1 MSKLVKTIVT
11 IMFVVALVT
20 GFIQCDLA
28 PSVSALD
35 SPVGNWQDAGNYST
49 TWYGDGTA
57 SAFTISTAADLAGL
71 AKLVNA
77 GNTFSGKTIS
87 LVANIDLAAHYWTP
101 IGGYGKPFNGTFDGQ
116 NFVITYL
123 TIDQPSLDWAGLF
136 GFTGSSSVI
145 SNLGMT
151 ETSINGGWLLGGV
164 AGENFGSI
172 TNTYST
178 GVVYGYAYI
187 GGLVGRNSGA
197 LSSTYASGT
206 VTATSSSGGGLVGNN
221 VQPATITNS
230 YASGLVNGDSYLG
243 GLVGDNYKASII
255 DSYSTAN
262 VEGVASQ
269 SYLGGL
275 VGMFSGT
282 IERSY
287 ATGNISGLGYSGGL
301 VGNIW
306 QSGTI
311 TNAYATGS
319 VTGTSH
325 LGGLVGD
332 ISNQAT
338 ITNTYATGAV
348 TVVVTGSGDNV
359 GGLIGF
365 VANGV
370 VTESY
375 WDSETSGQ
383 SQSAGGTAKSTQ
395 LMKEQATFAS
405 WDFTVGG
412 VWAIKSGSSISYPY
426 FQSNAQSPAPGLEV
440 LTFSSTISSTK
451 DGSPWT
457 SDVPDLRL
465 SSSSTTRSDEIVGT
479 LVDGVYTF
487 DNLDINTTYY
497 VWEVSTLSSVYTG
510 HTVTE
515 ASKSLTLDYFTL
527 SFDGNGSTS
536 GSMVTK
542 PALENSVF
550 SLEPNTFEKNGFV
563 FTGWNT
569 EADGSGTAYADS
581 GSFTMPLDGET
592 LYAQWTLKMPDTGDQ
607 TPIEGILFVI
617 GLMLLGFSELVLKRK
632 TTN

>member
-1 MSKLVKTIVT
+1 M
-11 IMFVVALVT
+11 
-20 GFIQCDLA
+20 
-28 PSVSALD
+28 
-35 SPVGNWQDAGNYST
+35 
-49 TWYGDGTA
+49 
-57 SAFTISTAADLAGL
+57 
-71 AKLVNA
+71 
-77 GNTFSGKTIS
+77 
-87 LVANIDLAAHYWTP
+87 
-101 IGGYGKPFNGTFDGQ
+101 
-116 NFVITYL
+116 
-123 TIDQPSLDWAGLF
+123 
-136 GFTGSSSVI
+136 
-145 SNLGMT
+145 
-151 ETSINGGWLLGGV
+151 
-164 AGENFGSI
+164 
-172 TNTYST
+172 
-178 GVVYGYAYI
+178 
-187 GGLVGRNSGA
+187 
-197 LSSTYASGT
+197 
-206 VTATSSSGGGLVGNN
+206 
-221 VQPATITNS
+221 
-230 YASGLVNGDSYLG
+230 
-243 GLVGDNYKASII
+243 VGDNYKASII

-301 VGNIW
+301 IGNIW

-348 TVVVTGSGDNV
+348 TVIVTGSGDNV

-370 VTESY
+370 VTDSF
-375 WDSETSGQ
+375 WDSETTGQ
-383 SQSAGGTAKSTQ
+383 SQSAGGMAKSTQ

-426 FQSNAQSPAPGLEV
+426 FQSNTQSPAPGLEL
-440 LTFSSTISSTK
+440 LTFSATISSTK

-465 SSSSTTRSDEIVGT
+465 SSSSTRLTDELAAT
-479 LVDGVYTF
+479 AVDGVYTF
-487 DNLDINTTYY
+487 DDLDIDSTYY
-497 VWEVSTLSSVYTG
+497 VWEYSPLTSVYTG
-510 HTVTE
+510 QSVT
-515 ASKSLTLDYFTL
+515 ATSKSVTLDYFTL
-527 SFDGNGSTS
+527 SYDGNGSTG
-536 GSMVTK
+536 GSMLTK

-550 SLEPNTFEKNGFV
+550 NIASNAFEKTGFV

-569 EADGSGTAYADS
+569 EADGSGTAYEDA

-592 LYAQWTLKMPDTGDQ
+592 LYAQWTLKMPDTGEH
-607 TPIEGILFVI
+607 TTIAGWVL
-617 GLMLLGFSELVLKRK
+617 LLGLILLGISDLRYKK
-632 TTN
+632 KA

>member
-116 NFVITYL
+116 TFVISHL

-348 TVVVTGSGDNV
+348 TVVMTGSGDNV

-440 LTFSSTISSTK
+440 LTFSATISSTK

>member
-136 GFTGSSSVI
+136 GYTDTSSVI

-151 ETSINGGWLLGGV
+151 ETSINAGWLLGGV

-440 LTFSSTISSTK
+440 LTFSATISSTK

>member
-569 EADGSGTAYADS
+569 EADGNGTAYADS

>member
-136 GFTGSSSVI
+136 GYTDTSSVI

-151 ETSINGGWLLGGV
+151 ETSINAGWLLGGV

-440 LTFSSTISSTK
+440 LTFSATISSTK

-487 DNLDINTTYY
+487 DNLDINTMYY